1 MRYIVLILLVFATF
15 FSWSQSLVF
24 EFKGQVD
31 NLDANK
37 REGGV
42 TVSIVQGGSTVKST
56 TTASSGKYSI
66 ESSVNYRS
74 PFKVVFSKPG
84 FVSKYVQFNLSSL
97 NEEDI
102 PAGTT
107 FRPLE
112 DLSMSIF
119 STRDNADF

>member
-1 MRYIVLILLVFATF
+1 MRYIVLILLVFAASIT
-15 FSWSQSLVF
+15 WSQNLVF

-31 NLDANK
+31 NLDVNK

-42 TVSIVQGGSTVKST
+42 TVSIVQNGSTVSSA
-56 TTASSGKYSI
+56 TTASNGKYSI
-66 ESSVNYRS
+66 ESAVNYRS

-84 FVSKYVQFNLSSL
+84 FVSKFVQFNLSSL

-112 DLSMSIF
+112 LSLIHI
-119 STRDNADF
+119 